1 MNARDKSALDR
12 FARRVALADAL
23 VRADDLDDEGLA
35 ALEAALKS
43 SSVVARSRLEPVME
57 SAPRRRFGLLKGELV
72 VPPEFFEP
80 LPEEEL
86 RAWEGE

>member
-35 ALEAALKS
+35 ALERSIAELS
-43 SSVVARSRLEPVME
+43 PTARERLNTPP
-57 SAPRRRFGLLKGELV
+57 SATRRLSYGLLRGELV
-72 VPPEFFEP
+72 VPDSFFDP
-80 LPEEEL
+80 LPEDEL
-86 RAWEGE
+86 RAWEGD